1 MKTQHKFPMPS
12 NPARIQIIGA
22 RLAFPQL
29 DEPKQ
34 FQGQGKA
41 RYDATALIPKEDKD
55 TLAAVEKAMRAAAV
69 AKWGEAKADQAVKGL
84 KAGGKVAFQDGDS
97 KADWDGFTD
106 HMYIGAHAQKSSPP
120 TLVDAARNALPRDT
134 SVIYAGCYCVFN
146 LEFWAQDN
154 DFGKR
159 INCTVRGV
167 QFYKDGDSFG
177 AGAPASEDEFEAI
190 DGAESA
196 PDDFA

>member
-1 MKTQHKFPMPS
+1 MKTSVKTNASQPTRLMLV
-12 NPARIQIIGA
+12 GA

-34 FQGQGKA
+34 FQGQGKF
-41 RYDATALIPKEDKD
+41 RYDATALIPKEDKA
-55 TLAAVEKAMRAAAV
+55 TLAAIEAAIRAAAV

-84 KAGGKVAFQDGDS
+84 KAAGKVALQDGDAKS
-97 KADWDGFTD
+97 DWDGFTD
-106 HMYIGAHAQKSSPP
+106 HMYIGAHAQKNAPP
-120 TLVDAARNALPRDT
+120 TLLDAARNVLPRDT
-134 SVIYAGCYCVFN
+134 SVIYAGCYVAMS

-154 DFGKR
+154 EFGKR

-190 DGAESA
+190 DGADDA
-196 PDDFA
+196 PEDFT

>member
-1 MKTQHKFPMPS
+1 MKTTFKTNTAQ
-12 NPARIQIIGA
+12 PARLMLIGA

-34 FQGQGKA
+34 FQGQGKP
-41 RYDATALIPKEDKD
+41 RYDATPLIPKEDTK
-55 TLAAVEKAMRAAAV
+55 TIEAIEAAIRAAAA
-69 AKWGEAKADQAVKGL
+69 AKWGENKADAAVKGL
-84 KAGGKVAFQDGDS
+84 KASGKVAFQDGDA

-106 HMYIGAHAQKSSPP
+106 HMYIGAHAQKNAPP
-120 TLVDAARNALPRDT
+120 TLLDGARNVLPRDT
-134 SVIYAGCYCVFN
+134 SVIYAGCYCAFS

-154 DFGKR
+154 EFGKR

-177 AGAPASEDEFEAI
+177 AGAPASEDEFEEI
-190 DGAESA
+190 DGGDAA
-196 PDDFA
+196 ADFT